1 MCSGRYMSASIVGWY
16 ITYKGITGMWWVC
29 HYLMDFEICK
39 G

>member
-1 MCSGRYMSASIVGWY
+1 M
-16 ITYKGITGMWWVC
+16 ITGMWWVC